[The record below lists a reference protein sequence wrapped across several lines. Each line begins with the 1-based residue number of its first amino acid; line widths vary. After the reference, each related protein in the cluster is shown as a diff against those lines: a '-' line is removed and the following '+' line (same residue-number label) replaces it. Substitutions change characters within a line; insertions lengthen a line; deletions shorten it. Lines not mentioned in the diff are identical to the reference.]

1 MRVEWSPRAVTT
13 ASRFLDDA
21 SGMRVVLAAL
31 DALAADPYPAESFN
45 WGEML
50 RLRAGRS
57 QRGLTANQMGVSP
70 SRCRPAALLAGVVL
84 LRLRDA

>member
-21 SGMRVVLAAL
+21 GGMRVLLAAL
-31 DALAADPYPAESFN
+31 DALAADPYPAESFR

-50 RLRAGRS
+50 RLRAGRYRIMYAVEGDLITIERVDRVS
-57 QRGLTANQMGVSP
+57 RG
-70 SRCRPAALLAGVVL
+70 
-84 LRLRDA
+84 

>member
-50 RLRAGRS
+50 RLRAGRY
-57 QRGLTANQMGVSP
+57 RIMYVVEGDLITIERVDRVS
-70 SRCRPAALLAGVVL
+70 G
-84 LRLRDA
+84 D